1 LVVVGLGVAAF
12 GGARLLTSS
21 CSLSQLRP
29 LALSENSFLVT
40 RNGSLLGTIPSVQ
53 NRQVLGLAE
62 MSKWVPRATVAVEDR
77 RFYQHGALD
86 YQGIV
91 RAAFADLATLSLSQG
106 GSTITQQLV
115 RTLYLG
121 SEQRTL
127 TRKLK
132 EACLALRLQREW
144 SKNRILTAYLND
156 VYYGGNAFGVE
167 AAAQTY
173 FSIPARSLDLPKA
186 ALLAGLPRAPSTFDP
201 LQNPRL
207 ALNRRNQVLSAMLVA
222 GSITRGNYNWAV
234 STPLGLKPGVLYTTV
249 REPNFFGYVQDELVS
264 RLGANRVRLGG
275 LRVQTTLATGMQQ
288 LALNAIKGVLR
299 DRRDPAAAL
308 VAIEPWT
315 GAIRAMVSYV
325 PNGERL
331 QFNLAS
337 QAARQAGSSFK
348 PFVLTTALEQG
359 VSPYSSW
366 PGPPE
371 LVITDPRC
379 FTNGQPW
386 DVHNYADEAA
396 GTMNLFDATANSVN
410 TIYAQISVEVGPQN
424 VVTTAQRMGITSPLK
439 PYCSITLGTQ
449 GVNALEMA
457 DAYATLAARGVHH
470 DPESISS
477 VKLTSGIPLT
487 LPERAAT
494 RVIPQNV
501 ADVVTSALE
510 RVVQYGTGTA
520 ASYGRPIA
528 GKTGTAEN
536 YDDAWFCGY
545 TPQLA
550 TCVWIGY
557 PHREQPLINIEGVPA
572 VFGGSLPA
580 QIWHNF
586 MAAATQTMPKR
597 DFPQGDPTAF
607 TVYPQP
613 AYSYPQTSTRT
624 TTTTTTTPTPITTP
638 TTTTPTT
645 TTTTK

>member
-1 LVVVGLGVAAF
+1 
-12 GGARLLTSS
+12 
-21 CSLSQLRP
+21 
-29 LALSENSFLVT
+29 
-40 RNGSLLGTIPSVQ
+40 
-53 NRQVLGLAE
+53 
-62 MSKWVPRATVAVEDR
+62 
-77 RFYQHGALD
+77 
-86 YQGIV
+86 
-91 RAAFADLATLSLSQG
+91 
-106 GSTITQQLV
+106 
-115 RTLYLG
+115 
-121 SEQRTL
+121 
-127 TRKLK
+127 
-132 EACLALRLQREW
+132 
-144 SKNRILTAYLND
+144 LND

-173 FSIPARSLDLPKA
+173 FSIPARSVDLPQA
-186 ALLAGLPRAPSTFDP
+186 ALIAGLPRAPSTFDP
-201 LQNPRL
+201 LLNPGL
-207 ALNRRNQVLSAMLVA
+207 ALNRRNQVLSAMLAA
-222 GSITRGNYNWAV
+222 GSIARAAYEWAV
-234 STPLGLKPGVLYTTV
+234 ATPLGLKPGVLYTTV
-249 REPNFFGYVQDELVS
+249 RVPNFFGYVQDELVS

-275 LRVQTTLATGMQQ
+275 LRVQTTLDTSMQQ
-288 LALNAIKGVLR
+288 LALNAIKGVLH
-299 DRRDPAAAL
+299 DPRDPAAAL
-308 VAIEPWT
+308 VAIQPWT
-315 GAIRAMVSYV
+315 GAIRTMVSYV
-325 PNGERL
+325 PSGERL

-359 VSPYSSW
+359 IAPYSSW
-366 PGPPE
+366 NGPPE
-371 LVITDPRC
+371 LVINDPRC

-410 TIYAQISVEVGPQN
+410 TIYAQLSVEVGPQN

-457 DAYATLAARGVHH
+457 DAYSTLAARGVHH
-470 DPESISS
+470 DPEAIRNIT
-477 VKLTSGIPLT
+477 LASGRPLT

-557 PHREQPLINIEGVPA
+557 PHNERPLVNVEGVPA

-580 QIWHNF
+580 QIWHTF
-586 MAAATQTMPKR
+586 MASATQSLPIQT
-597 DFPQGDPTAF
+597 FPPGDPNAF

-613 AYSYPQTSTRT
+613 ISSSPQTSTTSVTPTAPQTST
-624 TTTTTTTPTPITTP
+624 TTQTTS
-638 TTTTPTT
+638 
-645 TTTTK
+645 K

>member
-1 LVVVGLGVAAF
+1 
-12 GGARLLTSS
+12 
-21 CSLSQLRP
+21 
-29 LALSENSFLVT
+29 
-40 RNGSLLGTIPSVQ
+40 
-53 NRQVLGLAE
+53 
-62 MSKWVPRATVAVEDR
+62 MSRWLPRATVAVEDR

-86 YQGIV
+86 YLGIL
-91 RAAFADLATLSLSQG
+91 RAALADLTSFSLSQG

-121 SEQRTL
+121 DEQRTL
-127 TRKLK
+127 TWKLK

-156 VYYGGNAFGVE
+156 VYYGANAFGVE

-173 FSIPARSLDLPKA
+173 FSVPARSLDLPQA
-186 ALLAGLPRAPSTFDP
+186 ALIAGLPRAPSTFDP
-201 LQNPRL
+201 LLSPRL
-207 ALNRRNQVLSAMLVA
+207 ALDRRNQVLAAMLA
-222 GSITRGNYNWAV
+222 TGSINRAAYEWAV
-234 STPLGLKPGVLYTTV
+234 ATPLGLKPGELYTTV
-249 REPNFFGYVQDELVS
+249 REPNFFGYVQAELVS
-264 RLGANRVRLGG
+264 RLGAGRVRLGG
-275 LRVQTTLATGMQQ
+275 LHVQTTLDPGMQQ
-288 LALNAIKGVLR
+288 LALNAIKSVLR

-315 GAIRAMVSYV
+315 GAIRAMVSYL

-359 VSPYSSW
+359 ISPYSSW

-371 LVITDPRC
+371 LVITDRRC
-379 FTNGQPW
+379 YTNNQPW

-410 TIYAQISVEVGPQN
+410 TIYAQLSVDVGPQN
-424 VVTTAQRMGITSPLK
+424 VVTTAHRMGITSPLK

-470 DPESISS
+470 DPEAIANI
-477 VKLTSGIPLT
+477 KTTLGKPLT
-487 LPERAAT
+487 LPERSAS

-557 PHREQPLINIEGVPA
+557 PHQEQPLLNIEGVA
-572 VFGGSLPA
+572 QVFGGSLPA
-580 QIWHNF
+580 QIWHTF
-586 MAAATQTMPKR
+586 MATATQAMPIQN
-597 DFPQGDPTAF
+597 FPPGNPSAF
-607 TVYPQP
+607 TIYPRP
-613 AYSYPQTSTRT
+613 LYSYPQTSTTQTSTTQTSTTQTSTTQTPAAPQIPATTRT
-624 TTTTTTTPTPITTP
+624 STTQTPT
-638 TTTTPTT
+638 
-645 TTTTK
+645 K